1 MSEYISEVYKSGCY
15 IVQITFNKQERDTG
29 RRTVYQDTMNRDKFT
44 QPADSAK
51 ACPETIPQ
59 AMTSGLT
66 TSFLGSAMV
75 LAPQTP
81 VQRVDISKWFVLQ
94 TKSRQEKVVC
104 DFFKERQVEY
114 LLPLVAKTT
123 YYGRRKIKSELPLF
137 PGYVFVRGA
146 LQDAYAADRTNRL
159 VRIIPVFDQ
168 AKLEEELLSL
178 TRALQVDQRFDRHP
192 HLVAGVSV
200 EVKSGPL
207 QGVRGVVESRLK
219 CDRLVLQV
227 EILGQA
233 ISIEIDTDLLVILE
247 DAPAVAEN
255 SKGGIRAA

>member
-1 MSEYISEVYKSGCY
+1 
-15 IVQITFNKQERDTG
+15 
-29 RRTVYQDTMNRDKFT
+29 MNTDEFT
-44 QPADSAK
+44 QFADSAK
-51 ACPETIPQ
+51 ACPEPIPQ
-59 AMTSGLT
+59 TMASGLT
-66 TSFLGSAMV
+66 TSFSGGKMV
-75 LAPQTP
+75 VAPPTP
-81 VQRVDISKWFVLQ
+81 VQSVDTSKWFVLQ

-104 DFFKERQVEY
+104 DFFKERQIEH

-137 PGYVFVRGA
+137 PGYVFVRSA

-168 AKLEEELLSL
+168 AKLEEELRSL
-178 TRALQVDQRFDRHP
+178 TRALRADQRFDRHP
-192 HLVAGVSV
+192 HLVAGVPV

-219 CDRLVLQV
+219 RDRLVLQV

-233 ISIEIDTDLLVILE
+233 ISMEVDTDLLVILE
-247 DAPAVAEN
+247 DAPAAVVN
-255 SKGGIRAA
+255 VKGGIRAA